1 MGSFCS
7 KHKMKKYRIVC
18 LMTLKSDAKFV
29 EKLTLSSKNDMRKQV
44 NFNTSS
50 GKSEDWH
57 FDVLL
62 LSTTYKVSAKKVQK
76 SYLMTMKRNPNIEE
90 KLTFSLKNDMR
101 NMVNFIASNEKAEN
115 LQFDGLL
122 LPNVCNV

>member
-1 MGSFCS
+1 MGSFCP
-7 KHKMKKYRIVC
+7 KHKMKKYRRVY

-76 SYLMTMKRNPNIEE
+76 SYLMTMKSNRNIEE
-90 KLTFSLKNDMR
+90 KL
-101 NMVNFIASNEKAEN
+101 NFFFGK
-115 LQFDGLL
+115 
-122 LPNVCNV
+122 